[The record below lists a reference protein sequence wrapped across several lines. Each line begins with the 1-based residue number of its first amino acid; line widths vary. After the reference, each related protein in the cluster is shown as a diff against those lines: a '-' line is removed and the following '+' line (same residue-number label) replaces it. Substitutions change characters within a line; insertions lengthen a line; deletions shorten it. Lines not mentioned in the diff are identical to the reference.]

1 MTLNA
6 LISAY
11 CPALAAA
18 PSDAYAVWTE
28 IAETR
33 VSRVAFGS
41 NGDQAVALMAA
52 HLFTLAA
59 NLGTVVGAGGAIA
72 SESEGALSRSY
83 ALPNMDTET
92 SLKSTGY
99 GLQFI
104 ELRNQSVI
112 GPMNRQVN
120 TEFPVNVF
128 PFRNYY

>member
-1 MTLNA
+1 MTLFA

-11 CPALAAA
+11 CAPLAAA
-18 PSDAYAVWTE
+18 PTETYNVWVE

-33 VSRVAFGS
+33 VARAAFGS
-41 NGDQAVALMAA
+41 NADQAVALMAG

-83 ALPNMDTET
+83 ALPDMNEET

-104 ELRNQSVI
+104 ELRRQSVI

-120 TEFPVNVF
+120 TRFPSHGF